1 MQGELF
7 SGSASK
13 KESFMQGDL
22 FSGGA
27 FKGSDM
33 WEGRTC
39 LAEVLARKSH
49 AGEIVERRRFQG

>member
-7 SGSASK
+7 SGSAFK

-27 FKGSDM
+27 FNRSGM
-33 WEGRTC
+33 WEGC
-39 LAEVLARKSH
+39 VEVLSRIRR
-49 AGEIVERRRFQG
+49 AGPSSA